1 MPPEPPHPRF
11 DGDPGASAA
20 DALFNELLSLAQST
34 IEAQAQRIRDL
45 ERTNERHHDR
55 KIKEP

>member
-11 DGDPGASAA
+11 DGDPGASAGA
-20 DALFNELLSLAQST
+20 AQVIALLNELLSLALDT

-45 ERTNERHHDR
+45 ERANKRQN
-55 KIKEP
+55 